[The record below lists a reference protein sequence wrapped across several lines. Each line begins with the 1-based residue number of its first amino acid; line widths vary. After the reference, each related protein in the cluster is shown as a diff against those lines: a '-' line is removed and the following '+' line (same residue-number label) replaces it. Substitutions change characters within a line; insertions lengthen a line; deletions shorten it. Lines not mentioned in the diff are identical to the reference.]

1 MKFIPTLL
9 FVAFSLCYSINS
21 LHNLDQIY
29 KTENVAI
36 PVSKMV
42 TKTHE
47 DQADVKIN
55 SNRDNNTVTITTSS
69 DLSAI
74 KIEVY
79 NLLGKKLAQDILRF
93 QDKKAQFSTH
103 DLSSGV
109 YILVTTTP
117 SGKRRS
123 FKFVK

>member
-1 MKFIPTLL
+1 MKFTPTLL

-21 LHNLDQIY
+21 LHNLDQTF
-29 KTENVAI
+29 KNEDFAI
-36 PVSKMV
+36 AVSTMV
-42 TKTHE
+42 TKTFK
-47 DQADVKIN
+47 DPADIKIN
-55 SNRDNNTVTITTSS
+55 SNRDNNTVTITSSS

-74 KIEVY
+74 KIEIY

-109 YILVTTTP
+109 YILVITTST
-117 SGKRRS
+117 GKRRS